1 MAAGALRGSPVH
13 EVLEI
18 LAVDLHA
25 KVSLMRWQRSR
36 LASAAACS
44 HLAEPG
50 CAAQSVTGLGEAL
63 TGAQGRTC
71 VRMLEMAST
80 SSYCELLLWSS
91 LLLLGRSL
99 PADLRAETSVCWYCT
114 TPTTPACTA
123 SMISLGL
130 RQAELLCC

>member
-1 MAAGALRGSPVH
+1 MRGARF
-13 EVLEI
+13 
-18 LAVDLHA
+18 
-25 KVSLMRWQRSR
+25 
-36 LASAAACS
+36 
-44 HLAEPG
+44 
-50 CAAQSVTGLGEAL
+50 
-63 TGAQGRTC
+63 RTC

-80 SSYCELLLWSS
+80 SSYCELLLLSS

-123 SMISLGL
+123 SIISLGL